1 MRGASE
7 KSTGSKLSPTVNC
20 LSAWRTATSSQ
31 FCHPKRMS
39 DHPLGLGVVIFSFSI
54 SIHKWI
60 LLLLC
65 PLFLRETPHMRKNT
79 WYLSSCRWLISLS
92 LIPAPVFLQMPPL
105 RSSLC
110 LRKSAAYGHP
120 SFFIC
125 LFGEHLG
132 GLHTSVC
139 MSSAVICMRMQAALW
154 DAHSGERA
162 QRWESWVTWTTTFL
176 KTVNTCQ
183 LKCLDEDS

>member
-1 MRGASE
+1 MNTKVLNGILH
-7 KSTGSKLSPTVNC
+7 TLLIYFNC
-20 LSAWRTATSSQ
+20 NLR
-31 FCHPKRMS
+31 
-39 DHPLGLGVVIFSFSI
+39 IFSYLSWSPFSLLF
-54 SIHKWI
+54 SFPH
-60 LLLLC
+60 LNSPHLLLC
-65 PLFLRETPHMRKNT
+65 PLFLRETPHVRKNT

-139 MSSAVICMRMQAALW
+139 MSSAVTSWPVRVQVALW
-154 DAHSGERA
+154 DAHSGDRT
-162 QRWESWVTWTTTFL
+162 QRWGTKLSHM
-176 KTVNTCQ
+176 
-183 LKCLDEDS
+183 DHYIPEDSKHMPIKVSRWRLLAKAEGSQ

>member
-1 MRGASE
+1 MLLIYFNRSLRIF
-7 KSTGSKLSPTVNC
+7 SYLSLSPFF
-20 LSAWRTATSSQ
+20 LW
-31 FCHPKRMS
+31 
-39 DHPLGLGVVIFSFSI
+39 FSFPHLNSP
-54 SIHKWI
+54 H
-60 LLLLC
+60 LLLC
-65 PLFLRETPHMRKNT
+65 PLFLRETPHMRENT
-79 WYLSSCRWLISLS
+79 RYLSSCRWLVSLS
-92 LIPAPVFLQMPPL
+92 LIPAPVFLQMAPL

-110 LRKSAAYGHP
+110 LRKSAAYEHP

-139 MSSAVICMRMQAALW
+139 MSSAVICMRLQAALW
-154 DAHSGERA
+154 DAHSGECA
-162 QRWESWVTWTTTFL
+162 QRWEPTFL